1 MKKEKWV
8 KGIQVIL
15 LLCALSFAVGCGS
28 KADQP
33 GQEPGEPM
41 DGQQAA
47 EEPQTQSVEFPYVT
61 EDGKLEITSLFQFS
75 GFNPDCEGEEGTDIA
90 ALQLHNASS
99 EHLTEAELVLQ
110 LESGKSLRFV
120 VKDLPAEGEAMVF
133 AVDNTEM
140 DSQDACSEIAYNG
153 SYETESPVLA
163 DKVSVQPEE
172 VQITLTNL
180 SDEDLTDM
188 TVYCHCLL
196 EGISFGGLTYAYP
209 VPKLPAGQS
218 ITVDTPDCY
227 LGSAQ
232 VVRIEL
238 GR

>member
-1 MKKEKWV
+1 MKNGKWV
-8 KGIQVIL
+8 KGIQALL
-15 LLCALSFAVGCGS
+15 LLCTLSFVVGCGS
-28 KADQP
+28 QINQT
-33 GQEPGEPM
+33 GQNAGASV

-47 EEPQTQSVEFPYVT
+47 EEPQIQAVEFPYVT

-75 GFNPDCEGEEGTDIA
+75 GFNPDCAGAEGTDIA

-99 EHLTEAELVLQ
+99 EHLTKAELVLQ
-110 LESGKSLRFV
+110 LESGVSLRFV
-120 VKDLPAEGEAMVF
+120 VKDLPASGDAMVF
-133 AVDNTEM
+133 SVDNTEM
-140 DSQDACSEIAYNG
+140 SSQDACSKITYSG
-153 SYETESPVLA
+153 SYEAESPVLA
-163 DKVSVQPEE
+163 DKISVQPEE
-172 VQITLTNL
+172 LQIILTNL

-196 EGISFGGLTYAYP
+196 EDISFGGLTYEYP
-209 VPKLPAGQS
+209 VPKLPAGES
-218 ITVDTPDCY
+218 IKVDTPDCY